1 MLSEKK
7 EPELKL
13 HQQDWPIGK
22 PVGHFLDV
30 MTDVGRARPGLCGW
44 YHTWAKGPG
53 YVRKQAVHAIS
64 TFLSGLCFQVST
76 LNSCP
81 DFLSDGMGV
90 ARAR

>member
-30 MTDVGRARPGLCGW
+30 MTDVGRARPGLAACDFFFGVVTLLESSTPEPLHQTCLALCG
-44 YHTWAKGPG
+44 
-53 YVRKQAVHAIS
+53 VLSQALMASGVL
-64 TFLSGLCFQVST
+64 FL
-76 LNSCP
+76 
-81 DFLSDGMGV
+81 
-90 ARAR
+90 AA